1 MPHILAECEDGIN
14 NNDADGLID
23 MADPDCS
30 STTDD
35 NESSAPLPDLT
46 ASSTPTTATT
56 NVARTYTS
64 TISNIGDT
72 GTLISFPYFFQKAT
86 EANGGGTI
94 TGLVS
99 STMTNLASGA
109 NNTATSPSI
118 TFSVAGVYSVRV
130 CADKTSSSGGG
141 NIVESDE
148 DNNCNPWADVTVADV
163 VDGYYSGWSD
173 CDVTECGQTGT
184 QTAICVPPSPGGDPC
199 PIPVPT
205 QQCNTQACGPS
216 FPGQCPVPEKGS
228 NKRCVNEDGTING
241 DLYAGDYK
249 SFASIVTWTCNGWG
263 TPPGASA
270 KCSEP
275 NKPGFRENQQS
286 YLLVKKL
293 PKK

>member
-118 TFSVAGVYSVRV
+118 VFTVAGVYSIRV

-141 NIVESDE
+141 NIVESD
-148 DNNCNPWADVTVADV
+148 
-163 VDGYYSGWSD
+163 
-173 CDVTECGQTGT
+173 
-184 QTAICVPPSPGGDPC
+184 
-199 PIPVPT
+199 
-205 QQCNTQACGPS
+205 
-216 FPGQCPVPEKGS
+216 
-228 NKRCVNEDGTING
+228 
-241 DLYAGDYK
+241 
-249 SFASIVTWTCNGWG
+249 
-263 TPPGASA
+263 
-270 KCSEP
+270 
-275 NKPGFRENQQS
+275 
-286 YLLVKKL
+286 
-293 PKK
+293 